1 MIETR
6 TVGAAIA
13 DHQRPAFGFVAER
26 RGVAVAIFPAA
37 AGAVI
42 AVADEPVERPP
53 ELAVEGRVI
62 IGELTSY
69 TKGKFI
75 ADHVFDEKTVSKQ
88 MGAEVILKVL
98 EQRGKWP

>member
-13 DHQRPAFGFVAER
+13 DHQCPAFGFVAER

-53 ELAVEGRVI
+53 ELAVEGR
-62 IGELTSY
+62 G
-69 TKGKFI
+69 
-75 ADHVFDEKTVSKQ
+75 HH
-88 MGAEVILKVL
+88 
-98 EQRGKWP
+98 R